1 MKLFNKYVAFGLSL
15 LLGGALLA
23 ACGSNDSSTKGSTAE
38 STSAEERVMTDA
50 LGNEVTIPANPKKII
65 GSYLEDYLVALD
77 VTPVA
82 QWTVNNSSIQD
93 YLQDKLDGIPTIS
106 YDLPYE
112 EVLKYEP
119 DLLLVSSSA
128 LVEGGK
134 YEEYSKIAPTYV
146 VKNGDDVTW
155 RDQMLDVGAVLNK
168 EKEAE
173 AVLSDYDTLA
183 EETKKEIADKAGE
196 QSAAVLWITNNQAFM
211 VSETRSSGAVLYGDL
226 GLKVPSLVKEI
237 SESAT
242 ADWSSVSLE
251 KLAELDADNLFV
263 INSDESDSFFQE
275 DVWKNLPAVKND
287 KVFNFGG
294 DSGWLYNGP
303 IAYTKIIEDVK
314 TSLLGE

>member
-1 MKLFNKYVAFGLSL
+1 MKLFNKYAVLGLSL
-15 LLGGALLA
+15 LVGGALLA
-23 ACGSNDSSTKGSTAE
+23 ACGSNDSATKASTESTTAE
-38 STSAEERVMTDA
+38 EHVMTDA

-77 VTPVA
+77 VTPFA

-134 YEEYSKIAPTYV
+134 YDEYSKIAPTYV

-155 RDQMLDVGAVLNK
+155 RDQLLDVGAVLDK
-168 EKEAE
+168 EKQAE
-173 AVLSDYDTLA
+173 AVLSDYDALA
-183 EETKKEIADKAGE
+183 EKTKEDLADKVGE

-211 VSETRSSGAVLYGDL
+211 VGETRSSGTVLYGDL
-226 GLKVPSLVKEI
+226 GLKVPSLVKEV
-237 SESAT
+237 SKDAT

-263 INSDESDSFFQE
+263 INSDESDPFFQE

-287 KVFNFGG
+287 KVFSFGK

-303 IAYTKIIEDVK
+303 IANTRIIEDV
-314 TSLLGE
+314 TASLAGK